1 MFPIK
6 IAICGYPL
14 FSDTPSVDR
23 NPHGSTVGSA
33 GDQQIIHPPRAASV
47 FRLPR
52 SYSLEHST
60 VCPRLKLYAKRSLL
74 KIRIINDSYMYIHI
88 HIYICTSN
96 MHIWGS

>member
-47 FRLPR
+47 F
-52 SYSLEHST
+52 SAASLIFLGTFNGMS
-60 VCPRLKLYAKRSLL
+60 
-74 KIRIINDSYMYIHI
+74 KIEA
-88 HIYICTSN
+88 ICEKEFVEN
-96 MHIWGS
+96 KDY